1 MSFLHGHDPIIVHR
15 DLKSL
20 NLLVSRDWNVKV
32 SDFGLSSLKEK
43 MYEKKVS
50 PEKNGSKLDRPKED
64 LGTLAW
70 TAPEVKGLI
79 QFCCFFLFD

>member
-1 MSFLHGHDPIIVHR
+1 MFSDAARGMSFLHGNEETIIHR

-43 MYEKKVS
+43 MYKKRKDGDE
-50 PEKNGSKLDRPKED
+50 PAKEE

-70 TAPEVKGLI
+70 TAPEV
-79 QFCCFFLFD
+79 